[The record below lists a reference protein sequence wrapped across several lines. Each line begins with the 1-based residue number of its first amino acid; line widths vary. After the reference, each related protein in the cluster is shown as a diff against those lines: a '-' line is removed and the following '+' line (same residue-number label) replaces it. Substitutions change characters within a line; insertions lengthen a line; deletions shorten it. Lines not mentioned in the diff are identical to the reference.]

1 MNNVTVRASLM
12 GVLLVF
18 AAMLLAGAGLGV
30 HALSKANHAMSTMYQ
45 TSIQVIAIND
55 AYKDTTRT
63 RSAMTRGYTVVKD
76 GGAPADLE
84 SALASARKSYTR
96 GLDFI
101 AKYEKAASY
110 QGEDVALKKSLL
122 SLIHI

>member
-1 MNNVTVRASLM
+1 MNNVTVRASLL

-18 AAMLLAGAGLGV
+18 TAMLLAGAGLGV
-30 HALSKANHAMSTMYQ
+30 HALSQANQAMSTMYQ
-45 TSIQVIAIND
+45 TSMQVIAIND

-63 RSAMTRGYTVVKD
+63 RSALTRVHTIVKE

-84 SALASARKSYTR
+84 
-96 GLDFI
+96 
-101 AKYEKAASY
+101 AA
-110 QGEDVALKKSLL
+110 QAL